1 MYLHKKIEN
10 MSEIENH
17 TTDKKIKIER
27 RTRPGQSYYIDT
39 NEILKGE
46 WGGFEQIEKN
56 GQNGETMYAIYYSKY
71 HKYVPIDEF
80 GFFYNKFSC
89 SRYDGISRIDME
101 SYDDYYSRPCTI
113 YDLVFPPRECDLFI
127 SEKNNRYGLVDGN
140 GIELIHTCYKGL
152 SLISKKSILILTC
165 ETGTIIYNIKKRKF
179 SNVFECDR
187 LSVTPYDNMVF
198 GVNGKYGLVDY
209 EGEILLK
216 PNYQSGRD
224 MHYGEEYPLMIK
236 YKDKYYGL
244 FVNKN
249 KYYGVIP
256 INEYDGCVRIYSND
270 YHMYITLKNGKYGI
284 ISCRQ
289 QCVSEPLLEDV
300 ILYKGGLA
308 VTHYFTPD
316 TRLHAV
322 FVIAIEKGYYKLY
335 NINTGKCIIENCE
348 KIEYLEYY
356 IEGVSYFFY
365 HYQKGKE
372 TGLITSKETTISN
385 KQYNIEKISSGEIYV
400 ENNGKHGILNLEGEI
415 RIPCIYD
422 DIQTLN
428 IRKYRVFKDGVE
440 DIIDL
445 WPERED
451 YLAMH
456 EPYRNHYESRHY
468 SKYNGANGLS
478 DEEIDTVFEGD
489 PSAYWNVD

>member
-1 MYLHKKIEN
+1 

-179 SNVFECDR
+179 SNVFECDS

-244 FVNKN
+244 FVNEK

-256 INEYDGCVRIYSND
+256 INEYDGCVRIYSN
-270 YHMYITLKNGKYGI
+270 IFNI
-284 ISCRQ
+284 AFIRSV
-289 QCVSEPLLEDV
+289 VSE
-300 ILYKGGLA
+300 
-308 VTHYFTPD
+308 
-316 TRLHAV
+316 
-322 FVIAIEKGYYKLY
+322 
-335 NINTGKCIIENCE
+335 
-348 KIEYLEYY
+348 
-356 IEGVSYFFY
+356 
-365 HYQKGKE
+365 
-372 TGLITSKETTISN
+372 
-385 KQYNIEKISSGEIYV
+385 
-400 ENNGKHGILNLEGEI
+400 
-415 RIPCIYD
+415 IPQVRMI
-422 DIQTLN
+422 
-428 IRKYRVFKDGVE
+428 DG
-440 DIIDL
+440 
-445 WPERED
+445 
-451 YLAMH
+451 
-456 EPYRNHYESRHY
+456 
-468 SKYNGANGLS
+468 
-478 DEEIDTVFEGD
+478 
-489 PSAYWNVD
+489 